1 MKVGDK
7 VFIELEVE
15 EIDKSDNTFKGLL
28 NKGISHWVDI
38 NQVITQLPIQD
49 GRWMMV
55 SDHSKLP
62 FERRFVIGK
71 LDGLFVTFNDCNG
84 FARFKYAKEIPTKRK
99 LTMKE
104 IAEKFNEDVDN
115 IEIECQK

>member
-55 SDHSKLP
+55 SDGSDLR
-62 FERRFVIGK
+62 FCERRFVIGK
-71 LDGLFVTFNDCNG
+71 ADGLFVSYNHQNG
-84 FARFKYAKEIPTKRK
+84 FRSWIYAKEIPAKRK
-99 LTMKE
+99 LTMQE

-115 IEIECQK
+115 IEIEK

>member
-7 VFIELEVE
+7 VYVEVE
-15 EIDKSDNTFKGLL
+15 IRTLGKYHFTDTRGHYFN
-28 NKGISHWVDI
+28 NKEA
-38 NQVITQLPIQD
+38 ITQLPIQE

-71 LDGLFVTFNDCNG
+71 VDGLFVTFNTRNG

-99 LTMKE
+99 LTMQE
-104 IAEKFNEDVDN
+104 IAEKFNEDVEN
-115 IEIECQK
+115 IEICTE